1 MQVALG
7 FSICI
12 LVLIVHSSYSPYYDA
27 IQNRVSQICMIE
39 LACILFVGLLFKMEI
54 LSNGSASSDIL
65 SYFVVL
71 LCIMVMIDPLLY
83 NALTF
88 GLGARFSWF
97 PQLLSSLKQVDY
109 TPFCKLCSVYADR
122 WVAMDRGSVST
133 LMLCSVCILLYVHA
147 AALIIRN
154 CSVQFNLVS

>member
-88 GLGARFSWF
+88 GLGNSQRQQSPLESLACACDDLCRTLRRMVAYRIHPITQNSTDLQFA
-97 PQLLSSLKQVDY
+97 QGLDSSTAQQANSTGDN
-109 TPFCKLCSVYADR
+109 
-122 WVAMDRGSVST
+122 VA
-133 LMLCSVCILLYVHA
+133 
-147 AALIIRN
+147 
-154 CSVQFNLVS
+154 